1 MTALGDVRPV
11 DFRKPR
17 HAMPSVPRPV
27 AQWHERVGTLA
38 GECWSKY
45 LANTVTWSAAPSE
58 VCSFSEAVSELP
70 DPGFGMALTLGEPA
84 ATTLWVFEQSH
95 ILGLVADML
104 GMSEESPAEPRSLT
118 VIEESMAQLLV
129 AELAWAI
136 GEAWPGRES
145 IPCRVGDFERRPARS
160 RIFAPGDTAFVS
172 HFRLSGP
179 NGTHECTWL
188 VPQEALERIVTEEW
202 PDGEMSTPVTA
213 AVTEHLEQLA
223 GTLAM
228 TLSVRLGEA
237 QLPMSQLA
245 DLQVGDVIVLDQ
257 PINRPI
263 VAEVCGE
270 TKFLGF
276 PGRIGPRQSF
286 QVHEVLDA

>member
-1 MTALGDVRPV
+1 MTGTRDVRPV

-17 HAMPSVPRPV
+17 HAVPSVPRPV
-27 AQWHERVGTLA
+27 AQWHDRIGTLA
-38 GECWSKY
+38 GECWGKY
-45 LANTVTWSAAPSE
+45 LANAVTWSAAPCE
-58 VCSFSEAVSELP
+58 VCSFAEVIAELP
-70 DPGFGMALTLGEPA
+70 DPGFGMTLALGEPA

-95 ILGLVADML
+95 LLALVADML
-104 GMSEESPAEPRSLT
+104 GMTEEAPEEPRPLT
-118 VIEESMAQLLV
+118 IIEESMAQLLV

-145 IPCRVGDFERRPARS
+145 IPCRVGELERRPARS
-160 RIFAPGDTAFVS
+160 RVFAPGDTAFVS
-172 HFRLSGP
+172 RFRLTGP
-179 NGTHECTWL
+179 NGTSECIWL
-188 VPQEALERIVTEEW
+188 VPQDAITRLVTDEW
-202 PDGEMSTPVTA
+202 PDGDAATPVTV
-213 AVTEHLEQLA
+213 VTGHLEQLA

-228 TLSVRLGEA
+228 TLNIRLGGA

-263 VAEVCGE
+263 VGEVCGE
-270 TKFLGF
+270 AKFLGF

>member
-1 MTALGDVRPV
+1 MTAARDVHPV

-17 HAMPSVPRPV
+17 HSMPSVPRPV
-27 AQWHERVGTLA
+27 AQWHDRIGTLA
-38 GECWSKY
+38 GECWGKY
-45 LANTVTWSAAPSE
+45 LGSPIGWSAAPCE
-58 VCSFSEAVSELP
+58 VCAFSEAVAELP
-70 DPGFGMALTLGEPA
+70 DPGFGFTLALGEPA

-95 ILGLVADML
+95 ILALVADML
-104 GMSEESPAEPRSLT
+104 GMSDEAPAEPRALT
-118 VIEESMAQLLV
+118 IIEESMAQLLV

-136 GEAWPGRES
+136 GEAWPGRAS
-145 IPCRVGDFERRPARS
+145 IPCRVGDVERRPCRS
-160 RIFAPGDTAFVS
+160 RVFAPGDTALVTRFK
-172 HFRLSGP
+172 LTGP
-179 NGTHECTWL
+179 RGASECLWL
-188 VPQEALERIVTEEW
+188 VPQEAIARLVAEEW
-202 PDGEMSTPVTA
+202 PEGDAAAPVTA
-213 AVTEHLEQLA
+213 ASEHLEELA

-228 TLSVRLGEA
+228 TLSIRLGDA

-270 TKFLGF
+270 AKFLGY

-286 QVHEVLDA
+286 QVHEVLEE